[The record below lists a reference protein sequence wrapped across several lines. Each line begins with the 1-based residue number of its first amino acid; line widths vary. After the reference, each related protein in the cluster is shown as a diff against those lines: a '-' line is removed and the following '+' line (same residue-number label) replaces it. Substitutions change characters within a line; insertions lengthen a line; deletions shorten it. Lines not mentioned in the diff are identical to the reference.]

1 MKDFLDQ
8 LTDHASPAW
17 TVIVILATG
26 VLIAAGVVAAI
37 V

>member
-1 MKDFLDQ
+1 MNDFLDQ
-8 LTDHASPAW
+8 LTERATPAW

-26 VLIAAGVVAAI
+26 ALIAAGVVAAI